1 MSLSA
6 LLRTPNIVSR
16 ADLQRLRG
24 DSHIPPRASI
34 VIPVNAQKDLSRVLI
49 LASDLAAYHGSQ
61 PIEIILVVNNYPE
74 NNPPEEI
81 QKYQQLGF
89 KVLGIEKVMFQGG
102 VALAARIPGVE
113 LAQSEIALL
122 FDADCRIP
130 NPTALL
136 DWYIDQLNSG
146 ADLAYTHVDYFDL
159 PAGLVI
165 KIRMYIHHAS
175 RWYKR
180 VLLGIP
186 TSRGSNYAMK
196 RKLMLELFAEKRV
209 HYDIQIGP
217 VVKALGKKIMYSGAN
232 EHVVLTS
239 GRFFSNSWK
248 ELFAYLLWRVGYY
261 FRVKPTKPTSP
272 YFDR

>member
-1 MSLSA
+1 MNWSA
-6 LLRTPNIVSR
+6 LLQNPKTIGRE
-16 ADLQRLRG
+16 DLQRLRG
-24 DSHIPPRASI
+24 DPQTPPRASI
-34 VIPVNAQKDLSRVLI
+34 VIPVNAQKDLSRVLNV
-49 LASDLAAYHGSQ
+49 ASDLVAYHGSQ
-61 PIEIILVVNNYPE
+61 TMEIILVINNYPE

-89 KVLGIEKVMFQGG
+89 KVLGIEKVTHRGG
-102 VALAARIPGVE
+102 VALAARIPGIE
-113 LAQSEIALL
+113 LAQTESVLL

-130 NPTALL
+130 NATALL

-146 ADLAYTHVDYFDL
+146 ANLAYTHVDYFDL

-165 KIRMYIHHAS
+165 TIRMFIHHAS

-180 VLLGIP
+180 AFLGIP

-196 RKLMLELFAEKRV
+196 RKLILELFAQERV

-217 VVKALGKKIMYSGAN
+217 VVKALGKKIMYSGAK

-248 ELFAYLLWRVGYY
+248 ELFAYLIWRIGYY
-261 FRVKPTKPTSP
+261 FRVKPTKPAGP

>member
-1 MSLSA
+1 MNWSA
-6 LLRTPNIVSR
+6 LLQNPNTVSG

-24 DSHIPPRASI
+24 DSLVRPRASI

-49 LASDLAAYHGSQ
+49 VASDLVAYHGSQ
-61 PIEIILVVNNYPE
+61 PIEIILVINNYPE
-74 NNPPEEI
+74 HNPPEEI
-81 QKYQQLGF
+81 QQYQQLGF
-89 KVLGIEKVMFQGG
+89 KVLGIEKVTYRGG
-102 VALAARIPGVE
+102 VALAARIPGIE
-113 LAQSEIALL
+113 LAQSENILL

-130 NPTALL
+130 NSTALL

-165 KIRMYIHHAS
+165 KIRMFIHHAS

-180 VLLGIP
+180 SFLGIP

-196 RKLMLELFAEKRV
+196 RKLILELFAEERI

-217 VVKALGKKIMYSGAN
+217 VVKALGKKSVYSGAN

-248 ELFAYLLWRVGYY
+248 ELFAYLIWRIGYY
-261 FRVKPTKPTSP
+261 IRVKPTKPASP
-272 YFDR
+272 YSDR

>member
-1 MSLSA
+1 
-6 LLRTPNIVSR
+6 LLPTPNIVSR
-16 ADLQRLRG
+16 TDLQRLRG

-122 FDADCRIP
+122 FDADCRVP

-165 KIRMYIHHAS
+165 KIRMFIHHAS

-196 RKLMLELFAEKRV
+196 RKLMLELFAEERV

>member
-1 MSLSA
+1 MGLSA

-61 PIEIILVVNNYPE
+61 PIEIILVVNNFPE

-122 FDADCRIP
+122 FDADCRVP

-146 ADLAYTHVDYFDL
+146 VDLAYTHVDYFDL

-165 KIRMYIHHAS
+165 KIRMFIHHAS

>member
-1 MSLSA
+1 MSWSTFLQNPKTVGSE
-6 LLRTPNIVSR
+6 
-16 ADLQRLRG
+16 DLQRLRG
-24 DSHIPPRASI
+24 DSHTPPHASI
-34 VIPVNAQKDLSRVLI
+34 VIPVNAQKDLSSVLS
-49 LASDLAAYHGSQ
+49 LAFDLAGYQGSQ
-61 PIEIILVVNNYPE
+61 PLEIILVVNNYPE

-81 QKYQQLGF
+81 QTYQQLGF
-89 KVLGIEKVMFQGG
+89 KVLGIEKVTYRGG
-102 VALAARIPGVE
+102 VALAARIPGIE
-113 LAQSEIALL
+113 LAQSESILL

-165 KIRMYIHHAS
+165 KIRMAIHHAS

-180 VLLGIP
+180 ALLGIP

-196 RKLMLELFAEKRV
+196 RKLILELFAQERV

-217 VVKALGKKIMYSGAN
+217 LVKSLGKRVIYSGAK

-248 ELFAYLLWRVGYY
+248 ELFAYLIWRIGYY
-261 FRVKPTKPTSP
+261 LRVKPTKPASP

>member
-1 MSLSA
+1 MMSHSA
-6 LLRTPNIVSR
+6 LLRPPKTVSD
-16 ADLQRLRG
+16 ADLQHLRG
-24 DSHIPPRASI
+24 DCHIPPRASL
-34 VIPVNAQKDLSRVLI
+34 VIPVNAQKDLSRVLTV
-49 LASDLAAYHGSQ
+49 ASDLATYHGSQ

-81 QKYQQLGF
+81 QKYEKLGF
-89 KVLGIEKVMFQGG
+89 KVLGIEKVAYQGG
-102 VALAARIPGVE
+102 VALAARIPGIE
-113 LAQSEIALL
+113 LAQSENILL

-130 NPTALL
+130 NSTALL

-159 PAGLVI
+159 PAGVVI
-165 KIRMYIHHAS
+165 KIRMFIHHAS

-196 RKLMLELFAEKRV
+196 RELILKLFAEQRV

-217 VVKALGKKIMYSGAN
+217 VVKAL
-232 EHVVLTS
+232 
-239 GRFFSNSWK
+239 
-248 ELFAYLLWRVGYY
+248 
-261 FRVKPTKPTSP
+261 
-272 YFDR
+272 D

>member
-1 MSLSA
+1 MNWSA
-6 LLRTPNIVSR
+6 LLQKPKTVTG

-49 LASDLAAYHGSQ
+49 LASDLVAYHGSH
-61 PIEIILVVNNYPE
+61 PIEIILVVNNYAE

-81 QKYQQLGF
+81 RKYQQLGF
-89 KVLGIEKVMFQGG
+89 KVLGIEKVTYRGG
-102 VALAARIPGVE
+102 VALAARIPGIE
-113 LAQSEIALL
+113 LAQSDITLL

-130 NPTALL
+130 NSTALL
-136 DWYIDQLNSG
+136 DWYIDQLSSG

-159 PAGLVI
+159 PAGVVI
-165 KIRMYIHHAS
+165 KIRMFIHHAS

-196 RKLMLELFAEKRV
+196 RELILKLFAEERV

-248 ELFAYLLWRVGYY
+248 ELFAYLIWRIGYY
-261 FRVKPTKPTSP
+261 FRVKPTKPASP

>member
-1 MSLSA
+1 MSRSA
-6 LLRTPNIVSR
+6 LLRPPHTVSG

-24 DSHIPPRASI
+24 NSHIPPRASI
-34 VIPVNAQKDLSRVLI
+34 VIPVNAQKDLSRVLNV
-49 LASDLAAYHGSQ
+49 ASDLVGYRGSQ

-74 NNPPEEI
+74 NIPPEEI
-81 QKYQQLGF
+81 QTYQRLGF
-89 KVLGIEKVMFQGG
+89 KVLGIEKVTHRGG
-102 VALAARIPGVE
+102 VALAARIPGIE
-113 LAQSEIALL
+113 LAKSENVLL

-159 PAGLVI
+159 PAGFVI
-165 KIRMYIHHAS
+165 KLRMFIHHAS

-186 TSRGSNYAMK
+186 TSWGSNYAMK
-196 RKLMLELFAEKRV
+196 RKLILELFTDERV

-217 VVKALGKKIMYSGAN
+217 VIKALGKKIMYSGAN

-248 ELFAYLLWRVGYY
+248 ELFAYLIWRIGYY
-261 FRVKPTKPTSP
+261 FRVKPTKPASP

>member
-1 MSLSA
+1 MSRSA
-6 LLRTPNIVSR
+6 LLQNPNTVAG
-16 ADLQRLRG
+16 ADFQRLRG
-24 DSHIPPRASI
+24 DSHLPPRASI
-34 VIPVNAQKDLSRVLI
+34 VIPVNAQKDLSRVLS
-49 LASDLAAYHGSQ
+49 LASDLATYQGSQ
-61 PIEIILVVNNYPE
+61 PIEIILVVNNYSE

-81 QKYQQLGF
+81 RTYQQLGF
-89 KVLGIEKVMFQGG
+89 KVLGIEKVTYRGG
-102 VALAARIPGVE
+102 VALAARIPGIE
-113 LAQSEIALL
+113 LAQSDIVLL

-159 PAGLVI
+159 PAGFVI
-165 KIRMYIHHAS
+165 KIRMFVHHAS

-196 RKLMLELFAEKRV
+196 RKLMLELFAEERV
-209 HYDIQIGP
+209 NYDIQIGP
-217 VVKALGKKIMYSGAN
+217 VVKALGKRIAYSGAK

-248 ELFAYLLWRVGYY
+248 ELFAYLIWRIGYY
-261 FRVKPTKPTSP
+261 FRVKPTKPANPS
-272 YFDR
+272 FDR

>member
-1 MSLSA
+1 MSRSA
-6 LLRTPNIVSR
+6 LLQAPKTVSS
-16 ADLQRLRG
+16 ADFQRLRG
-24 DSHIPPRASI
+24 DAHIPPRASI

-49 LASDLAAYHGSQ
+49 LASDLVAYHGSQ

-81 QKYQQLGF
+81 LKYQQLGF
-89 KVLGIEKVMFQGG
+89 KVLGIEKVIYRGG
-102 VALAARIPGVE
+102 VALAARIPGIE
-113 LAQSEIALL
+113 LAQSENTLL

-130 NPTALL
+130 NSTALL

-165 KIRMYIHHAS
+165 KIRMFIHHAS

-196 RKLMLELFAEKRV
+196 RKLILELFSAERV
-209 HYDIQIGP
+209 DYDIQIGP
-217 VVKALGKKIMYSGAN
+217 VVKALGKKIKYSGAN

-248 ELFAYLLWRVGYY
+248 ELFAYLIWRIGYY
-261 FRVKPTKPTSP
+261 FRVKPTKPASP